1 MADPKDMF
9 MPVSGW
15 DEMLE
20 HAAGLV
26 RMALAEAGHPDAE
39 VRIEPTGIFVEGAP
53 QEVEDRAF
61 ELVND
66 WYDRAGT
73 GVVWLN
79 DVEAVDA

>member
-1 MADPKDMF
+1 MPNDASV
-9 MPVSGW
+9 PVSGW
-15 DEMLE
+15 DDMLD

-39 VRIEPTGIFVEGAP
+39 VRIEPTGIFVDGVP
-53 QEVEDRAF
+53 KTVEERAF
-61 ELVND
+61 DLVNE
-66 WYDRAGT
+66 WYDRAGS